1 MSAVGRLFTRR
12 HRPTQAGPAAIAMMA
27 IGLVAIGLVAIGLA
41 LVLAGPLRAQP
52 APEGSLSTRD
62 LRVGK
67 ETRRYLLY
75 TPAGV
80 TGPAPVVVALHGAMQ
95 TPQSF
100 RAYFGLD
107 AAARKHGFIVAYPEG
122 EGRVW
127 NDARPAAMRLKAML
141 RPGDDVPFLVLLAR
155 TLVSEGIADPARI
168 YLTGISNGGFMVE
181 RMACEAPQPFAA
193 FSAIMATA
201 PADAREECRPGRA
214 VPILFIHGTADS
226 VIAYDGFW
234 TPLGATLSAPDSA
247 ALFAKLNDCPA
258 PPRRRS
264 LPDLDRADG
273 TTVREAAWEDCRDG
287 SRVVL
292 MSVERG
298 GHTPPVRGVE
308 TKADLASPFLGLRNH
323 DIDSGEE
330 VWRFMSAFPAGAAA
344 APAVGQAGTGVAG
357 GFPPNMPLPPPSP
370 LRVSPPAQR
379 GMSTQ

>member
-1 MSAVGRLFTRR
+1 MSGGRSLFARCRRGLAAAAAACLMLGLAV
-12 HRPTQAGPAAIAMMA
+12 PAPAA
-27 IGLVAIGLVAIGLA
+27 
-41 LVLAGPLRAQP
+41 
-52 APEGSLSTRD
+52 APEGTLRTRE
-62 LRVGK
+62 LKVGK
-67 ETRRYLLY
+67 ETRRYLLF

-80 TGPAPVVVALHGAMQ
+80 ATPAPVVIALHGAMQ

-100 RAYFGLD
+100 RDYFGLD
-107 AAARKHGFIVAYPEG
+107 AAAVRHGFIVAYPEG

-155 TLVSEGIADPARI
+155 ALVSEGIADPSRI

-181 RMACEAPQPFAA
+181 RMACEAPQLFAA

-201 PADAREECRPGRA
+201 PANAREDCRPGRA

-247 ALFAKLNDCPA
+247 ALFARLNDCPA
-258 PPRRRS
+258 PPVRRS
-264 LPDLDRADG
+264 LPDLDRTDG

-292 MSVERG
+292 MSVQRG

-308 TKADLASPFLGLRNH
+308 TKAELASPFLGLRNH

-330 VWRFMSAFPAGAAA
+330 VWRFMSAFPP
-344 APAVGQAGTGVAG
+344 APAAGQPGTGVAG
-357 GFPPNMPLPPPSP
+357 GLPPVMPLPPPSP

-379 GMSTQ
+379 GISTQ